1 MKRIESFR
9 FWINDYVTSTVRRR
23 CSLEA
28 RGLYLDILMLLYS
41 SHRPGYA
48 CELVGGELVYLDP
61 SEILQD
67 VGHAG
72 REDLWNELT
81 RWGALICDDLGWHN
95 LKAVEVAENERDF
108 RLKKANAGRKG
119 GKARAKRLREAKQ
132 TCSTATST
140 ASSKRVA
147 KGVANAKPPDPDSD
161 PDPVSDSEPD
171 SPDWS
176 PTEPLSL
183 SADRKRPQP
192 TGIDVSAVFALYS
205 DICVP
210 RGFVSH
216 RSLNPTMKK
225 QIRARIRE
233 RRPWEG
239 DDGDARSDSIEWW
252 RAYFQACAGSAF
264 LCDNRNVGNLV
275 YITGIEN
282 MDKLIAGNF
291 WAQSR
296 STVSDRNAA
305 NAKEALRL
313 LGEAE

>member
-1 MKRIESFR
+1 MASWRAIHRGICTSSR
-9 FWINDYVTSTVRRR
+9 FVT
-23 CSLEA
+23 LEEWEQLLFVQMVVQA
-28 RGLYLDILMLLYS
+28 DQWGRLKADPLQIKMMCCPASSRGT
-41 SHRPGYA
+41 
-48 CELVGGELVYLDP
+48 E
-61 SEILQD
+61 EILS
-67 VGHAG
+67 ALSKMSEPG
-72 REDLWNELT
+72 RRLVDYYETDGTPVCEILEWDET
-81 RWGALICDDLGWHN
+81 QPSAY
-95 LKAVEVAENERDF
+95 LK
-108 RLKKANAGRKG
+108 GRG
-119 GKARAKRLREAKQ
+119 PSSLPEKR
-132 TCSTATST
+132 
-140 ASSKRVA
+140 
-147 KGVANAKPPDPDSD
+147 
-161 PDPVSDSEPD
+161 SDSVILGFHGIPRNPTLEEKRREETRREETRREETRREY
-171 SPDWS
+171 WS

>member
-1 MKRIESFR
+1 MGSYRQFPISKVSGWFGGDIEAAGL
-9 FWINDYVTSTVRRR
+9 WLLLMTDAR
-23 CSLEA
+23 CGPCGCYQVSPAE
-28 RGLYLDILMLLYS
+28 IW
-41 SHRPGYA
+41 
-48 CELVGGELVYLDP
+48 GELCMDRNRCLGILGRLEKHVVYSERWVALRNFQDYQGSGVKWIKAIQNDAETKDP
-61 SEILQD
+61 PKPLLSFASGYPIDTLSIPYRRGIPQEQQQEQQQD
-67 VGHAG
+67 
-72 REDLWNELT
+72 
-81 RWGALICDDLGWHN
+81 
-95 LKAVEVAENERDF
+95 
-108 RLKKANAGRKG
+108 
-119 GKARAKRLREAKQ
+119 Q
-132 TCSTATST
+132 
-140 ASSKRVA
+140 
-147 KGVANAKPPDPDSD
+147 
-161 PDPVSDSEPD
+161 
-171 SPDWS
+171 DWS

-192 TGIDVSAVFALYS
+192 TGVDVSAVFALYS